1 VVRVVEEMKKV
12 GIETLRGDEWEGDG
26 EVVLRKGKV
35 YIPKDKTLRLE
46 VIQLYH
52 DIQVARHGGK

>member
-46 VIQLYH
+46 VI
-52 DIQVARHGGK
+52 